1 MQRDKQTGPPI
12 CKQPIFD
19 VTSWHFFF
27 LSHGMP
33 KSSAVSL
40 YFYASL
46 FDANRCKHFLIFEV
60 LAWES
65 QDLGPLKLALLHPL
79 GWLRRFWFSGQLC
92 NWNNNRRGSLDVEGK
107 GKRLQVQEFWS
118 LIIWNELSVYCEL
131 LLGGTCWR
139 GLCVVLQAYFTY

>member
-1 MQRDKQTGPPI
+1 M
-12 CKQPIFD
+12 
-19 VTSWHFFF
+19 SHLANFF

-40 YFYASL
+40 YFYAPL
-46 FDANRCKHFLIFEV
+46 FDANRCARFLIFEV

-92 NWNNNRRGSLDVEGK
+92 DWNNNRRGSLHVEGK

-118 LIIWNELSVYCEL
+118 LIIWNELSAYREL

-139 GLCVVLQAYFTY
+139 ALCVVLQAYFTY